1 MLKHSLPTTYH
12 TAGTP
17 YSPAEDR
24 CYMSG
29 PEIIRR
35 RGGNPIETLEQQARR
50 CAVENHGRHLCD
62 HDARSGRTNL
72 PGYGGAIHGGVRSG

>member
-1 MLKHSLPTTYH
+1 MLKPSFPTTYH

-24 CYMSG
+24 CYTSG
-29 PEIIRR
+29 PEVIRR

-50 CAVENHGRHLCD
+50 VRQKAASGIPAAPSTLPAVEPPAD
-62 HDARSGRTNL
+62 
-72 PGYGGAIHGGVRSG
+72 PE